1 MMTVKE
7 THNKILR
14 CEKIMTN
21 EQASLKAVES
31 LKVLKNSLTFKDY
44 CPNPYQVGL
53 CIDSII
59 YMLEHPEKH
68 MDDGNVVYCVSNG
81 N

>member
-1 MMTVKE
+1 
-7 THNKILR
+7 
-14 CEKIMTN
+14 MTN
-21 EQASLKAVES
+21 QRASLKAVEC
-31 LKVLKNSLTFKDY
+31 LKVLKNSLNSKDY
-44 CPNPYQVGL
+44 CPNPYQVDL
-53 CIDSII
+53 CLGSVI